1 MGSERLGTE
10 GWSWILVREGWSWIL
25 GREGWNRIRMRN
37 MEKIR
42 ACRLILGRKGLGR
55 EVGLNYFKFKVL

>member
-10 GWSWILVREGWSWIL
+10 GGEILGTEGWSWIL
-25 GREGWNRIRMRN
+25 GRLGWNRIRMRH

-42 ACRLILGRKGLGR
+42 ACRLILGKKGIRTRGR
-55 EVGLNYFKFKVL
+55 LKLF